1 MIIIAI
7 QEEDLIGQIHIV
19 DNKEWHVSAK
29 GVKEYDFCPIKLSKT
44 LAGKKWNTNKQ
55 KELENLLKG
64 SIINRRNS
72 KVEI

>member
-29 GVKEYDFCPIKLSKT
+29 GVKEYDFCPMKLSKK
-44 LAGKKWNTNKQ
+44 LSNKKWNTNNLAK
-55 KELENLLKG
+55 LEALLKG
-64 SIINRRNS
+64 SIINR
-72 KVEI
+72 EEQ